1 MLRGGGA
8 SETDTDVA
16 AALARIP
23 LFAERRLDSLKIE
36 PLASLTNRNYKV
48 GIGAETY
55 VLRIAGAGTHR
66 YIDRAAEAH
75 NARLAV
81 SIGIAPEVLYLDAQS
96 GLMLTRFIDGGVPL
110 QAADMRRPE
119 LLRSAVA
126 LLKRLHDSRLAFA
139 GRMELFPKLDE
150 YIALTAN
157 RGWPAGLD
165 LRPIRRQAEAARAA
179 LERAAIA
186 FVPSHI
192 DPVPHNFVRGRSGKQ
207 SGDLYLLDW
216 EYAAMAEPM
225 WDLAAVSIEAE
236 LDPERER
243 ILLDTYFAAAS
254 ARQAGRFA
262 LYKASLN
269 LLAAAWAVVQ
279 IVDGNPSADFASFA
293 RERLAWHV
301 AATESAAYRK
311 YVDRSA

>member
-8 SETDTDVA
+8 SDTDTDVA
-16 AALARIP
+16 AAIARIP
-23 LFAERRLDSLKIE
+23 LLAGRSLDSLKIE
-36 PLASLTNRNYKV
+36 PLASLTNRNYKL

-75 NARLAV
+75 NARLVA
-81 SIGIAPEVLYLDAQS
+81 SIAIAPEVLYLDPQS

-150 YIALTAN
+150 YIALVAD

-179 LERAAIA
+179 LERAAGPLA
-186 FVPSHI
+186 PSHI
-192 DPVPHNFVRGRSGKQ
+192 DPVPHNFVRGRGGKQ

-225 WDLAAVSIEAE
+225 WDLAAVSIEAA
-236 LDPERER
+236 LDPEGDG
-243 ILLDTYFAAAS
+243 ILLDAYFATAA
-254 ARQAGRFA
+254 ARQASRFA
-262 LYKASLN
+262 LFKASLN

-279 IVDGNPSADFASFA
+279 IVDDNPSADFASFA

-301 AATESAAYRK
+301 AATESAAYRQ
-311 YVDRSA
+311 YVDCSA

>member
-1 MLRGGGA
+1 MTPPA
-8 SETDTDVA
+8 QTSDIIP
-16 AALARIP
+16 ALARIP
-23 LFAERRLDSLKIE
+23 QFAGCRLDGLQIE

-48 GIGAETY
+48 SIGAEAY

-75 NARLAV
+75 NARLAA
-81 SIGIAPEVLYLDAQS
+81 SIGIAPEVLYLDLQS
-96 GLMLTRFIDGGVPL
+96 GLMLTRFIDGGLPL

-126 LLKRLHDSRLAFA
+126 LLKRLHASRLAFA

-150 YIALTAN
+150 YIALAAK

-165 LRPIRRQAEAARAA
+165 LTPIRRRAEAARAA
-179 LERAAIA
+179 MEGAAMS

-192 DPVPHNFVRGRSGKQ
+192 DPVPHNFVRGRVGEHS
-207 SGDLYLLDW
+207 SNLYLLDW

-236 LDPERER
+236 LDPERDG
-243 ILLDTYFAAAS
+243 ILLDAYFAAAA

-279 IVDGNPSADFASFA
+279 IVDGNPSADFAAFA
-293 RERLAWHV
+293 HARLAWHV
-301 AATESAAYRK
+301 AATESAAYRQ
-311 YVDRSA
+311 YVDRPA